1 MNIYKMAFAFAAA
14 CLFTAVLFFING
26 NGEYAD
32 PLLIAF
38 LFCLQLPAAVM
49 KHSKALLIPL
59 QFLRRLPR
67 LCLTRNILLR
77 GTGCYCQRL

>member
-38 LFCLQLPAAVM
+38 FILFAIASRGYEAFKGFTCG
-49 KHSKALLIPL
+49 SKKWRI
-59 QFLRRLPR
+59 
-67 LCLTRNILLR
+67 
-77 GTGCYCQRL
+77 